1 MHIVVR
7 PRTAADNRDSGQLR
21 KDRADQRPAH
31 ARELQRHQG
40 LKPDGWLME
49 AV

>member
-1 MHIVVR
+1 MVR
-7 PRTAADNRDSGQLR
+7 TRTAAADRDSGQLR
-21 KDRADQRPAH
+21 KDRADQQSAH

-40 LKPDGWLME
+40 LKPDGWLIE